1 MGPLSCSNFC
11 FIRSFIM
18 SIETAYRPRNATA
31 SRVQQASSFQA
42 SPQPSTYILL
52 DDVGVPQSSYYLEL
66 LQWPSPENEIGK
78 AVYVDDGS
86 HDELRFSLDPAR
98 RVFRTHHLFAPNHH
112 FDVKP
117 IIVGDE
123 VTELRMDLGNNDTA
137 TFVLHPEDYEAQ
149 PELGDGIGDDLIPF
163 VVLVTAAF

>member
-1 MGPLSCSNFC
+1 
-11 FIRSFIM
+11 M
-18 SIETAYRPRNATA
+18 SIEPAYRPRNATA
-31 SRVQQASSFQA
+31 SRVQQAFIFQA
-42 SPQPSTYILL
+42 SPQPSRYILL
-52 DDVGVPQSSYYLEL
+52 NNSGEPESSYYIKL
-66 LQWPSPENEIGK
+66 LQWPSFENEIGK
-78 AVYVDDGS
+78 AVYVAGGS

-98 RVFRTHHLFAPNHH
+98 LVLRTHDLFVPNHH
-112 FDVKP
+112 FDIKP